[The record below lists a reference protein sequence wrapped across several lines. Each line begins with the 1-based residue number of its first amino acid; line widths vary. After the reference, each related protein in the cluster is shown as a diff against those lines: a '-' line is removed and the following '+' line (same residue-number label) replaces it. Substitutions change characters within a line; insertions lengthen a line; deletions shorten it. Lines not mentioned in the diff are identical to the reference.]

1 MCVCVASVVYQCSMC
16 ASTNCCVYQLLRLRV
31 PSDKYGVC
39 VSSDIYRSSRL
50 LQELNH
56 LEIRNDA
63 AEAASSIDQEVSSL
77 CARVGV
83 CVCVCEAASTID

>member
-1 MCVCVASVVYQCSMC
+1 MMCLC
-16 ASTNCCVYQLLRLRV
+16 V

-39 VSSDIYRSSRL
+39 VSSDMYRSSRL
-50 LQELNH
+50 LQELND